1 MAGDNLT
8 TSGDVAAGTVSFRS
22 DGSTVDGYLARPN
35 DGAAHPGVILI
46 QEWWG
51 IDSHIKELSRRLAHD
66 GGYVVLAPDLYH
78 GRVVA
83 EPDEA
88 QKAMMALNKDN
99 AVAEIRAGIDYLQA
113 RDDVAPKKLG
123 LVGFCMGG
131 FLAWKTAE
139 AENGEIAALA
149 PFYGGGYR
157 PSADDLRKITAP
169 VLAQYGSHD
178 DSIPAEHRQHI
189 ANLLKQENKTHK
201 VLVYD
206 AGHAFMNPEHGAGVP
221 EAAEQSWAELLAWFK
236 QYLG

>member
-1 MAGDNLT
+1 MTGDNLT
-8 TSGDVAAGTVSFRS
+8 NKGNVSAGTISYRS
-22 DGSTVDGYLARPN
+22 DGSTMDGYLARPN
-35 DGAAHPGVILI
+35 DSAAHPGIVLI

-51 IDSHIKELSRRLAHD
+51 IDSHIKDLCERLAQE
-66 GGYVVLAPDLYH
+66 GYIVLAPDIYH
-78 GRVVA
+78 GKVVD

-88 QKAMMALNKDN
+88 EKAMMALNMGN
-99 AVAEIRAGIDYLQA
+99 AVTEIRHGIDYLQG

-149 PFYGGGYR
+149 PFYGAGYQ
-157 PSADDLRKITAP
+157 PTAEDIRKITAP
-169 VLAQYGSHD
+169 VLAQYGDLD
-178 DSIPAEHRQHI
+178 DSIPADHRNHI
-189 ANLLKQENKTHK
+189 ASLLKQEGKTHK
-201 VLVYD
+201 VLVYH

-221 EAAEQSWAELLAWFK
+221 EAAEQAWAELLAWFK

>member
-8 TSGDVAAGTVSFRS
+8 ASGDVAAGTISYRS

-35 DGAAHPGVILI
+35 DSAAHPGVILI

-51 IDSHIKELSRRLAHD
+51 IDSHIKELSERLARQ

-78 GRVVA
+78 GQVVS
-83 EPDEA
+83 EPNEA

-99 AVAEIRAGIDYLQA
+99 AVTEIRAGIDYLQA

-139 AENGEIAALA
+139 AENGELAALA
-149 PFYGGGYR
+149 PFYGAGYQ
-157 PSADDLRKITAP
+157 PSAEDIRKITAP
-169 VLAQYGSHD
+169 VLAQYGDQDESV
-178 DSIPAEHRQHI
+178 PAEQRQQITNH
-189 ANLLKQENKTHK
+189 LKQEGKTHK
-201 VLVYD
+201 VLVYH
-206 AGHAFMNPEHGAGVP
+206 AGHAFMNPQHGAGVP
-221 EAAEQSWAELLAWFK
+221 EAADQSWAELLAWFK